1 MPTSNIPTII
11 DERMV
16 RPATRM
22 VFSSGWP
29 SDLEWSMRVYPSVLA
44 GGGVARW
51 LSVAPRTERASTMLV
66 LAGAGVVLSAACWG
80 LALVPNLVLAPRTF
94 LVLFTVAWL
103 AYGGGRL
110 LTCPPRGPLA
120 DR

>member
-1 MPTSNIPTII
+1 
-11 DERMV
+11 
-16 RPATRM
+16 
-22 VFSSGWP
+22 
-29 SDLEWSMRVYPSVLA
+29 MRVYPSVLA

-103 AYGGGRL
+103 AYGGGGPRPSPLAGPGPSGGVPAGGVLWRL
-110 LTCPPRGPLA
+110 VFLSPLSRGPA
-120 DR
+120 VVFP